1 MLPGSLLPESIT
13 EFLAIY
19 WSEWIFLFTLFSD
32 VLARI
37 VVAANDKLRDDRQFL
52 RGKAKCLLGYVERY
66 AFHLDEDAS
75 RSHGRNKPLGVTFTF
90 THANLGRLLRDGL
103 VGEDADPYLTLTLH
117 VARHGDTG
125 GLDLAACNPLR
136 FEGLDAERP
145 EGKLVASLG
154 LTFHAAFLRTAVSGL
169 LRL

>member
-117 VARHGDTG
+117 VAGHGDTG
-125 GLDLAACNPLR
+125 CLYLAAGDPFRLKCLYTER
-136 FEGLDAERP
+136 TEGQLIAALGDA
-145 EGKLVASLG
+145 
-154 LTFHAAFLRTAVSGL
+154 FHAAL
-169 LRL
+169 L